1 LLLIKS
7 VVELKFFNTV
17 IFSMLFF
24 ASVAQKDTAKVKV
37 NPGIIIGN
45 VLDFD
50 NSKAITPATVTLSKI
65 ANTGFAKTVITA
77 KDGSFLFEQLT
88 FGYYRLQISMV
99 GYSNLRL
106 DSIYIRAER
115 FDFDL
120 NDIKLH
126 KKTTDLD
133 EVIIYTEKPLIES
146 KDGKIIF
153 NAGESALSSGAS
165 ATELLKQTPLVNVDN
180 DGKVQLRGKD
190 VKILIDDKPVE
201 LNAKQLQDLL
211 ESMPGSMIDKIEV
224 MTTPPP
230 QYASER
236 GGVINIVTKKGR
248 VGMSGRL
255 NISYG
260 TRGENGINGNFAYRK
275 NKIAINASGGFGY
288 NAFEGNSYSNRQN
301 IYLDSTNY
309 FNTIGN
315 NSNNSLRPNARLSV
329 DYDRNKRNAY
339 NFTAFYNI
347 SDAESNNRNE
357 YTNLNSNNLI
367 YKLSNRFTS
376 TNATSASPNFNATY
390 TYKGR
395 QPGTVFRIITGLN
408 LGYNNNE
415 RDYYQ
420 QYLNP
425 DYSFTGT
432 DSSQQ
437 QDTKIKSSTISIR
450 LNYDKALKSNKLYL
464 SAGNGLIRSNSHNIL
479 NTVFLKKPDNIYVT
493 NELLSNDIDFHQNI
507 FFYRAA
513 LRYTIK
519 PEFNI
524 TAGAQLEQTNTK
536 FDIVNNTSNYANNYW
551 SALPFVTAI
560 KKWENDVN
568 ITLSYKRTIQ
578 RPGLAQLNPSVDYG
592 DPYNTRF
599 GNPYLLPYFA
609 DNFDFIVGKWN
620 KLYYLNASVGYNAL
634 QNIYSSIRTLQPDGK
649 TTTTWQNLSGRKEYE
664 ANTWGGYT
672 LNKKTK
678 LNLSLGYSYNV
689 YSNHDRT
696 VNKFRNGVSMF
707 STFNGSYQFNDLLNS
722 NASITY
728 NRFANPQGTVR
739 STLSMSIGLQQKF
752 FKKKMILALSMID
765 PFRQQQNKNFTYA
778 SNFNLESYSTTKTKN
793 FRVALSYIFSKK
805 VKKNT
810 VLKSILNKSKK

>member
-1 LLLIKS
+1 M
-7 VVELKFFNTV
+7 KFVFAV
-17 IFSMLFF
+17 IFSLQFF
-24 ASVAQKDTAKVKV
+24 VAVAQKDTTKINA

-50 NSKAITPATVTLSKI
+50 NGKAVTPATVTISKI
-65 ANTGFAKTVITA
+65 ADTAAAKTMITA

-88 FGYYRLQISMV
+88 YGYYRLQISMM

-165 ATELLKQTPLVNVDN
+165 TTELLKQTPLVNVDN

-255 NISYG
+255 NVSYG

-275 NKIAINASGGFGY
+275 NRIAINASAGIGY
-288 NAFEGNSYSNRQN
+288 NEFEGNSYSNRQN
-301 IYLDSTNY
+301 IYADSTNF
-309 FNTIGN
+309 FNTTGI
-315 NSNNSLRPNARLSV
+315 NSNNSLRPNARLSI
-329 DYDRNKRNAY
+329 DYERNKRSAY
-339 NFTAFYNI
+339 NFTAFYNS
-347 SDAESNNRNE
+347 SDAESSNQNQ

-367 YKLSNRFTS
+367 YRLSNRLT
-376 TNATSASPNFNATY
+376 ATAASSASPNFNATY
-390 TYKGR
+390 TYKGKK
-395 QPGTVFRIITGLN
+395 PGTVLRVITGLN

-425 DYSFTGT
+425 DYTFTGI

-450 LNYDKALKSNKLYL
+450 INYDRALKENKLYL

-479 NTVFLKKPDNIYVT
+479 NTVFLKKPDNIFVT
-493 NELLSNDIDFHQNI
+493 NDLLSNDISFHQNI

-519 PEFNI
+519 PDFNI
-524 TAGAQLEQTNTK
+524 TAGAQLEQTTTK

-578 RPGLAQLNPSVDYG
+578 RPGIAHLNPSVDYG

-599 GNPYLLPYFA
+599 GNPYLQPYFA

-620 KLYYLNASVGYNAL
+620 KKYYLNGSLGYNAL
-634 QNIYSSIRTLQPDGK
+634 QNIYSSIRTLQADGK

-664 ANTWGGYT
+664 ANAWGGYT
-672 LNKKTK
+672 VSKKTK

-689 YSNHDRT
+689 YSVHDRT
-696 VNKFRNGVSMF
+696 VNKFRNGGSMF
-707 STFNGSYQFNDLLNS
+707 STFNGSYQFTDLLNS

-739 STLSMSIGLQQKF
+739 STLSMSVGVQQKM
-752 FKKKMILALSMID
+752 FKKKMVLAISMID

-778 SNFNLESYSTTKTKN
+778 SNFNLESFSTTKTKN
-793 FRVALSYIFSKK
+793 FRVALSYIFSRT

-810 VLKSILNKSKK
+810 AKADLLKKLKK

>member
-1 LLLIKS
+1 M
-7 VVELKFFNTV
+7 KFLFFF
-17 IFSMLFF
+17 IFSVLFLD
-24 ASVAQKDTAKVKV
+24 ALAQKDSAKLIA

-45 VLDFD
+45 VLDNE
-50 NSKAITPATVTLSKI
+50 NSKAIAAATVTLSKI
-65 ANTGFAKTVITA
+65 ADSLFTTTLITA
-77 KDGSFLFEQLT
+77 KDGSFLFEQLPY
-88 FGYYRLQISMV
+88 GYYRLQISMV

-106 DSIYIRAER
+106 DSIYLRAER
-115 FDFDL
+115 YDFDL
-120 NDIKLH
+120 NDIKLN
-126 KKTTDLD
+126 KKTTDLE
-133 EVIIYTEKPLIES
+133 EVIIYTEKPLIEN

-165 ATELLKQTPLVNVDN
+165 TTELLKQTPLVNVDN

-255 NISYG
+255 NVSYG

-275 NKIAINASGGFGY
+275 NKIALNVSAGFGY
-288 NAFEGNSYSNRQN
+288 NEFEGSSYSNRQN
-301 IYLDSTNY
+301 IYTDSVNY
-309 FNTIGN
+309 FNTTGI
-315 NSNNSLRPNARLSV
+315 NSNNSLRPNARVSF
-329 DYDRNKRNAY
+329 DYDLNKRNAF
-339 NFTAFYNI
+339 NFTAFYN
-347 SDAESNNRNE
+347 SSTAASNNSNQ
-357 YTNLNSNNLI
+357 YTNINSSNLI
-367 YKLSNRFTS
+367 YRLSNRFTA
-376 TNATSASPNFNATY
+376 TNSTSASPNFNATY
-390 TYKGR
+390 TNKGKK
-395 QPGTVFRIITGLN
+395 PGVVFKLITGVN
-408 LGYNNNE
+408 FGINNNE

-420 QYLNP
+420 QFLNP
-425 DYSFTGT
+425 DYTFTGT

-437 QDTKIKSSTISIR
+437 QDTKIKSTTISIR
-450 LNYDKALKSNKLYL
+450 FNYDRPLKSNKFYL
-464 SAGNGLIRSNSHNIL
+464 NLGNGLIRTSSHNIL
-479 NTVFLKKPDNIYVT
+479 NTVFLKKPDNFFVK
-493 NELLSNDIDFHQNI
+493 NDLLSNDIEFHQNI

-513 LRYTIK
+513 LRYTIQ
-519 PEFNI
+519 PDFNI
-524 TAGAQLEQTNTK
+524 TAGTQIEQTNTN
-536 FDIVNNTSNYANNYW
+536 FEIVNKTDDYANNYW
-551 SALPFVTAI
+551 SSLPFVTAI
-560 KKWENDVN
+560 KKWENDVT

-599 GNPYLLPYFA
+599 GNPYLQPYFA
-609 DNFDFIVGKWN
+609 DNFDFIIGKWN
-620 KLYYLNASVGYNAL
+620 KKYYINASTGYNAL
-634 QNIYSSIRTLQPDGK
+634 QNIYSSIRTRQPDGS

-672 LNKKTK
+672 VSKKTK

-696 VNKFRNGVSMF
+696 VNRYRNGGSIF

-728 NRFANPQGTVR
+728 NRFANPQGTIR
-739 STLSMSIGLQQKF
+739 STLSMSMGVQQKL
-752 FKKKMILALSMID
+752 FKKKMVLAVSVID

-778 SNFNLESYSTTKTKN
+778 SNFNLESYSITNTKN
-793 FRVALSYIFSKK
+793 FRIALSYIFSKK
-805 VKKNT
+805 VKKKI
-810 VLKSILNKSKK
+810 LQKSITPSSKK